1 MPISQCAAGVQP
13 RHGRPSPPS
22 TWSRIRC
29 SGMMSDERDLG
40 SHRHWG
46 GEVVTFD
53 EVLEQ
58 ALEMLRR
65 RGRVSYRALKV
76 QFHLDDDPL
85 EILTEEIVAVHQLGR
100 DQEGTMLVW
109 TGDTVPAAVP
119 VSPPTPDLVRAPLTY
134 TPPYLAEKILT
145 SRAALEG
152 ERKQVTVL
160 F

>member
-1 MPISQCAAGVQP
+1 M
-13 RHGRPSPPS
+13 
-22 TWSRIRC
+22 
-29 SGMMSDERDLG
+29 
-40 SHRHWG
+40 
-46 GEVVTFD
+46 TFD

-76 QFHLDDDPL
+76 QFHLDDDLL
-85 EILTEEIVAVHQLGR
+85 EILKEEIVAVHRLGR

-109 TGDTVPAAVP
+109 TGDTATVAVP
-119 VSPPTPDLVRAPLTY
+119 VAPPTPDPVRAPLTY
-134 TPPYLAEKILT
+134 TPPYLAEKIFT

-160 F
+160 FADLKGSTELIEGLDPEEARRLLDPALHVMMDPVCTKCSTFLTSG